1 MHGNYNFWTQ
11 TAAVSVNHTLVL
23 SQAYLTL
30 SPPIMHKCPKIG
42 RWERTQ
48 EG

>member
-1 MHGNYNFWTQ
+1 
-11 TAAVSVNHTLVL
+11 
-23 SQAYLTL
+23 
-30 SPPIMHKCPKIG
+30 MHKSAKIG